1 MTITGSQHPASTPFL
16 DLPRSDASVPSITMP
31 PLKSFILWAATTA
44 LASTIEAQEEPV
56 APSRSGDEVYQL
68 YCATCHGVN
77 FEGGKAQ
84 SLIKDNWL
92 FGDQGWAMRGHVK
105 HGIAAVGMP
114 PFGFVLSERE
124 IRDVTDLILSKQ
136 NAEPGSQ
143 AKIPPEIETEL
154 NTLNIEVLVSE
165 GLDIPWAI
173 EFVDERRA
181 LVSER
186 PGGLRWIVDG
196 KLDPRPIEGLPNTWY
211 FQDAGML
218 DIALH
223 PNYEDNGWIYIANG
237 HPIGD
242 PMDRQV
248 PAMLQI
254 IRGRIENYQWVD
266 QEIIFAAHLDDYTVS
281 SVHFGCR
288 ILFDKEGYLYFSTG
302 DKGVPEDAQN
312 LFSGQGKIHRL
323 HDDGSFPVDNPFYN
337 HPTRYKGI
345 YTYGNR
351 NPQGIAQ
358 HPDTGEI
365 WAAEHGP
372 MGGDELN
379 VVRPGL
385 NHGWPIA
392 TYGTNHD
399 GTIISDKT
407 EYPGVTSPIH
417 YWVPSIA
424 ICPIEFVSGD
434 LFPEWENDLLVGALK
449 YREIRRLVIEDQKVV
464 KEETLLK
471 GYGRVRDLKFGPDGA
486 LYALLNNP
494 DQLIRITPKR

>member
-1 MTITGSQHPASTPFL
+1 MTVTGNKHPGSTRYL
-16 DLPRSDASVPSITMP
+16 DLTRLDGCLPSIMKP
-31 PLKSFILWAATTA
+31 PLKSVTLWTVVTIF
-44 LASTIEAQEEPV
+44 ASTVEAQEEPTV
-56 APSRSGDEVYQL
+56 PYRSGEQVYQL
-68 YCATCHGVN
+68 FCATCHGAN

-92 FGDQGWAMRGHVK
+92 FGDQAWAMRGHVK
-105 HGIAAVGMP
+105 HGLAAVGMP
-114 PFGFVLSERE
+114 AFDAVLSNQE

-136 NAEPGSQ
+136 NTEPGTRSE
-143 AKIPPEIETEL
+143 IPPEIETEL
-154 NTLNIEVLVSE
+154 ITLKIESLVSE

-196 KLDPRPIEGLPNTWY
+196 KLDPRPIENLPDTWY

-223 PNYEDNGWIYIANG
+223 PNYDDNGWIYIANG
-237 HPIGD
+237 HSIGD

-254 IRGRIENYQWVD
+254 IRGRIENHQWMDEEV
-266 QEIIFAAHLDDYTVS
+266 IFAANPDDYTVS

-323 HDDGSFPVDNPFYN
+323 HDDGSIPKDNPFYN
-337 HPTRYKGI
+337 HPTRFKSI

-351 NPQGIAQ
+351 NPQGIDQ
-358 HPDTGEI
+358 HPETGEI
-365 WAAEHGP
+365 WATEHGP

-392 TYGTNHD
+392 TYGKNHD

-407 EYPGVTSPIH
+407 EYPGVTPPIH

-424 ICPIEFVSGD
+424 TCPIAFVDSK
-434 LFPEWENDLLVGALK
+434 LFPKWKNQLLLGALK
-449 YREIRRLVIEDQKVV
+449 YQEIRRLVIE
-464 KEETLLK
+464 
-471 GYGRVRDLKFGPDGA
+471 GG
-486 LYALLNNP
+486 
-494 DQLIRITPKR
+494 